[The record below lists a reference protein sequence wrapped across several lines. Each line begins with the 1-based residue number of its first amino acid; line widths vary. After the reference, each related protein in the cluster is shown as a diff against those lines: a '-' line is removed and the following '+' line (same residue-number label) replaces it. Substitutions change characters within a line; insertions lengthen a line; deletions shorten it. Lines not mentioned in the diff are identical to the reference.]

1 MQPPGGKP
9 WLLFGLLG
17 ASLATNLVM
26 ALWWPSCEQDCAPAV
41 TAEVMPAAET
51 GPVADPADPALA
63 DAEPGAAMMG
73 EPVAAPADMQ
83 GYQVIHGV
91 VEANLA
97 RTFQDLGID
106 SADAVSAVFSRQFAW
121 DLDLR
126 RDLQKGDTIT
136 AVYKIGADGDI
147 DMPLAWFD
155 SNKLGKALE
164 AYRFTAPGDVHP
176 SYWYTDGTEVPYRL
190 ENGPID
196 QYVQITSLLDDR
208 RGHDGWDFKA
218 PEGTPITS
226 PKAGR
231 VDRAN
236 WNHAANGNCI
246 EVVQS
251 DGVRALYLHLSRN
264 DVKPGDSVSA
274 GQQIGLVGNT
284 GRSTS
289 AHLHYQLERG
299 DKVLDPGEYHG
310 TTRRTLP
317 PEAMSAF
324 QQEMARMKAMV
335 EAG

>member
-26 ALWWPSCEQDCAPAV
+26 ALWWPDCEQDCEPSSVAQVDPTVDPGPPTEPAV
-41 TAEVMPAAET
+41 
-51 GPVADPADPALA
+51 GDPAGDPATA
-63 DAEPGAAMMG
+63 MTPDPGAA
-73 EPVAAPADMQ
+73 PVDMA
-83 GYQVIHGV
+83 GYQVVHGV

-136 AVYKIGADGDI
+136 AVYRIDERGDI

-155 SNKLGKALE
+155 SNKLGKALK
-164 AYRFTAPGDVHP
+164 AYRFQAPGDDNP
-176 SYWYTDGTEVPYRL
+176 SYWYPDGTEVPYRL
-190 ENGPID
+190 VDGPID
-196 QYVQITSLLDDR
+196 QYIQITSLLDDR

-218 PEGTPITS
+218 PEGTPIVS

-231 VDRAN
+231 VERSN

-246 EVVQS
+246 EVVQN
-251 DGVRALYLHLSRN
+251 DGVHALYLHMSRN
-264 DVKPGDSVSA
+264 DVKPGDTVTV
-274 GQQIGLVGNT
+274 GQQIGAVGNT
-284 GRSTS
+284 GRSTN
-289 AHLHYQLERG
+289 AHLHYQLEKG
-299 DKVLDPGEYHG
+299 EKVLDPGDYHG
-310 TTRRTLP
+310 TTRRQLP
-317 PEAMSAF
+317 AEAMSTF
-324 QQEMARMKAMV
+324 QQEMAKLDAMV
-335 EAG
+335 QAG

>member
-26 ALWWPSCEQDCAPAV
+26 ALWWPDSPKDCEP
-41 TAEVMPAAET
+41 TAEVDAAVPTPATDPAPEITVAEGPAA
-51 GPVADPADPALA
+51 GDPMAP
-63 DAEPGAAMMG
+63 
-73 EPVAAPADMQ
+73 EPVAIPVDAGD
-83 GYQVIHGV
+83 YQVIHGV

-136 AVYKIGADGDI
+136 AVYSIDETGDI

-155 SNKLGKALE
+155 SRKLGRALK
-164 AYRFTAPGDVHP
+164 AYRFQAPGDDNP
-176 SYWYTDGTEVPYRL
+176 SYWYPDGTEVPYRL
-190 ENGPID
+190 ENSPIQ
-196 QYVQITSLLDDR
+196 QYIQITSLLDDR
-208 RGHDGWDFKA
+208 RGHEGWDFKA
-218 PEGTPITS
+218 PEGTPIYS
-226 PKAGR
+226 PKPGR
-231 VDRAN
+231 VEREN
-236 WNHAANGNCI
+236 WNHAMNGNCL

-251 DGVRALYLHLSRN
+251 DGVHALYLHLSRN

-274 GQQIGLVGNT
+274 GQQIGAVGNT
-284 GRSTS
+284 GRSTA
-289 AHLHYQLERG
+289 AHLHYQLEKG
-299 DKVLDPGEYHG
+299 GKVLDPGSYPG
-310 TTRRTLP
+310 TTRRKLP
-317 PEAMSAF
+317 PEAMGAF
-324 QQEMARMKAMV
+324 QQQMARLDAIV

>member
-26 ALWWPSCEQDCAPAV
+26 ALWWPSSDQDCGP
-41 TAEVMPAAET
+41 T
-51 GPVADPADPALA
+51 PVADAAPGEPALDPIAAPGADPAT
-63 DAEPGAAMMG
+63 EPGMMP
-73 EPVAAPADMQ
+73 EPVAAPADM
-83 GYQVIHGV
+83 GDYAVIHGV

-136 AVYKIGADGDI
+136 AVYSIDETGDI

-155 SNKLGKALE
+155 SKKLGRALK
-164 AYRFTAPGDVHP
+164 AYRYQAPGDEHA
-176 SYWYTDGTEVPYRL
+176 SYWYPDGTEVPYRL
-190 ENGPID
+190 EGGPIE
-196 QYVQITSLLDDR
+196 QYIQITSLLDDR

-231 VDRAN
+231 VERAN
-236 WNHAANGNCI
+236 WNHGANGNCV

-251 DGVRALYLHLSRN
+251 DGAHALYLHMSRN
-264 DVKPGDSVSA
+264 DVNAGDSVTA

-284 GRSTS
+284 GHSTS
-289 AHLHYQLERG
+289 AHLHYQVEKG
-299 DKVLDPGEYHG
+299 GKVLDPGDYHG
-310 TTRRTLP
+310 TTRRQLAA
-317 PEAMSAF
+317 EAMPTFEA
-324 QQEMARMKAMV
+324 EMTRLNAMV

>member
-41 TAEVMPAAET
+41 AADAAPAQPELTSA
-51 GPVADPADPALA
+51 ADPMDG
-63 DAEPGAAMMG
+63 PGAAMQPAATT
-73 EPVAAPADMQ
+73 EPVSLA
-83 GYQVIHGV
+83 GYQVVRGV

-106 SADAVSAVFSRQFAW
+106 NADAVSAVFSRQFAW

-136 AVYKIGADGDI
+136 AIYSIDERGDI

-155 SNKLGKALE
+155 SKKLGKALQ
-164 AYRFTAPGDVHP
+164 AYRFQAPGDDNP
-176 SYWYTDGTEVPYRL
+176 SYWYPDGTEVPYRL
-190 ENGPID
+190 VDGPIQ

-218 PEGTPITS
+218 LEGTPIVS

-231 VDRAN
+231 VEKTN
-236 WNHAANGNCI
+236 WNHAANGNCV
-246 EVVQS
+246 EVVHS

-264 DVKPGDSVSA
+264 DVKPGDSVTA

-284 GRSTS
+284 GRSTN
-289 AHLHYQLERG
+289 AHLHYQLEQG
-299 DKVLDPGEYHG
+299 DKVLDPGDYHG
-310 TTRRTLP
+310 TTRRQLP
-317 PEAMSAF
+317 PEAKGAF
-324 QQEMARMKAMV
+324 QQEMARLDAMV

>member
-1 MQPPGGKP
+1 MHPPGGKP

-41 TAEVMPAAET
+41 TQAEPAEDALPPQAAE
-51 GPVADPADPALA
+51 PAPMM
-63 DAEPGAAMMG
+63 EP
-73 EPVAAPADMQ
+73 EPVAVPADMA
-83 GYQVIHGV
+83 GYAVINGV

-126 RDLQKGDTIT
+126 RDLQKGDAIT
-136 AVYKIGADGDI
+136 AVYKIDERGDI

-155 SNKLGKALE
+155 SKKLGKTLK
-164 AYRFTAPGDVHP
+164 AYRYQAPGDDNP
-176 SYWYTDGTEVPYRL
+176 SYWYPDGTEVPYRL
-190 ENGPID
+190 VDGPIA
-196 QYVQITSLLDDR
+196 QYIQITSLIDDR

-218 PEGTPITS
+218 PEGTTIVS

-231 VDRAN
+231 VEKSN
-236 WNHAANGNCI
+236 WNHAANGNCV

-251 DGVRALYLHLSRN
+251 DGVHALYLHMSRN
-264 DVKPGDSVSA
+264 DVKPGDSVA
-274 GQQIGLVGNT
+274 VGQQIGLVGNT
-284 GRSTS
+284 GRSTN
-289 AHLHYQLERG
+289 AHLHYQVEKNG
-299 DKVLDPGEYHG
+299 KVLDPGDYHG
-310 TTRRTLP
+310 TTRRQLP
-317 PEAMSAF
+317 PEAMPAF
-324 QQEMARMKAMV
+324 EVEMARLNAMV

>member
-26 ALWWPSCEQDCAPAV
+26 ALWWPSCEQDCVPVAA
-41 TAEVMPAAET
+41 AEPAAE
-51 GPVADPADPALA
+51 PHAPEVADADPTAEPAD
-63 DAEPGAAMMG
+63 GAMMP
-73 EPVAAPADMQ
+73 EPVAAPVDME
-83 GYQVIHGV
+83 GYAVIHGV

-106 SADAVSAVFSRQFAW
+106 SADAVSAVFARQFAW

-136 AVYKIGADGDI
+136 AVYTIADNGDI

-155 SNKLGKALE
+155 SNKLGKALK
-164 AYRFTAPGDVHP
+164 AYRYTAPGDEHA
-176 SYWYTDGTEVPYRL
+176 SYWYPDGTEVPYRL
-190 ENGPID
+190 QGGPIE

-231 VDRAN
+231 VERAN
-236 WNHAANGNCI
+236 WNHGANGNCVEI
-246 EVVQS
+246 VQN
-251 DGVRALYLHLSRN
+251 DGVRALYLHMSQN
-264 DVKPGDSVSA
+264 DVKPGDSVAA
-274 GQQIGLVGNT
+274 GQQVGLVGNT
-284 GRSTS
+284 GHSTS
-289 AHLHYQLERG
+289 AHLHYQLEKG
-299 DKVLDPGEYHG
+299 DKVLDPGDYHG
-310 TTRRTLP
+310 TARRTLP
-317 PEAMSAF
+317 ADAMPAFEA
-324 QQEMARMKAMV
+324 EMAKLDAMV

>member
-1 MQPPGGKP
+1 MLPPGGKP

-26 ALWWPSCEQDCAPAV
+26 ALWWPDCEQDCAPALQV
-41 TAEVMPAAET
+41 EAGPEPSMDPANPATAE
-51 GPVADPADPALA
+51 ADP
-63 DAEPGAAMMG
+63 GATMMD
-73 EPVAAPADMQ
+73 EPVAAPADLQ
-83 GYQVIHGV
+83 GYSVIHGV

-136 AVYKIGADGDI
+136 AVYKIGADGEI

-164 AYRFTAPGDVHP
+164 AYRFTAPGDEHP
-176 SYWYTDGTEVPYRL
+176 SYWYADGTEVPYRL
-190 ENGPID
+190 ENAPIA

-208 RGHDGWDFKA
+208 RGHEGWDFKA

-231 VDRAN
+231 VERAN
-236 WNHAANGNCI
+236 WNHAMNGNCI

-289 AHLHYQLERG
+289 AHLHYQLEKG
-299 DKVLDPGEYHG
+299 DKVLDPAQYHG
-310 TTRRTLP
+310 TLRRTLP
-317 PEAMSAF
+317 PEALPAF

>member
-26 ALWWPSCEQDCAPAV
+26 ALWWPSCDQDCVPTPMADAAPVAPAL
-41 TAEVMPAAET
+41 
-51 GPVADPADPALA
+51 D
-63 DAEPGAAMMG
+63 
-73 EPVAAPADMQ
+73 PVAAPGTDPAAELGMMPDPVATPADL
-83 GYQVIHGV
+83 GDYAVIHGV

-136 AVYKIGADGDI
+136 AVYSIDDKGDI

-155 SNKLGKALE
+155 SKKLGRALK
-164 AYRFTAPGDVHP
+164 AYRYQAPGDAHA
-176 SYWYTDGTEVPYRL
+176 SYWYPDGSEVPYRL
-190 ENGPID
+190 ENGPIE
-196 QYVQITSLLDDR
+196 QYIQITSLIDDR

-218 PEGTPITS
+218 PEGTPINS

-231 VDRAN
+231 VERSN
-236 WNHAANGNCI
+236 WNHGANGNCV
-246 EVVQS
+246 EVIQS
-251 DGVRALYLHLSRN
+251 DGAHALYLHMSRN
-264 DVKPGDSVSA
+264 DVKAGDSVTA

-289 AHLHYQLERG
+289 AHLHYQVEKG
-299 DKVLDPGEYHG
+299 GKVLDPGDYHG
-310 TTRRTLP
+310 TTRRQLAADVMP
-317 PEAMSAF
+317 KFEA
-324 QQEMARMKAMV
+324 EMTRLNAMV

>member
-26 ALWWPSCEQDCAPAV
+26 AIWWPSCEQDCVPLAAPELDAG
-41 TAEVMPAAET
+41 APEIEPDPAA
-51 GPVADPADPALA
+51 GAGMVPPAM
-63 DAEPGAAMMG
+63 EQ
-73 EPVAAPADMQ
+73 EPVAAPVDMA

-106 SADAVSAVFSRQFAW
+106 SADAVNAVFARQFAW

-136 AVYKIGADGDI
+136 AVYHIDDNGDI

-155 SNKLGKALE
+155 SRKLGKALK
-164 AYRFTAPGDVHP
+164 AYRFQVPGDDNP
-176 SYWYTDGTEVPYRL
+176 SYWYPDGGEVPYRL
-190 ENGPID
+190 VNGPIQ
-196 QYVQITSLLDDR
+196 QYIQITSLIDDR

-218 PEGTPITS
+218 AEGTPIVS

-231 VDRAN
+231 VERTN
-236 WNHAANGNCI
+236 WNHTVNGNCV

-251 DGVRALYLHLSRN
+251 DGVHALYLHLSRN
-264 DVKPGDSVSA
+264 DVQPGDSVTA
-274 GQQIGLVGNT
+274 GQLIGAVGNT
-284 GRSTS
+284 GRSTN
-289 AHLHYQLERG
+289 AHLHYQLEKAG
-299 DKVLDPGEYHG
+299 KVLDPGEYHG
-310 TTRRTLP
+310 TTRRSLP
-317 PEAMSAF
+317 PEAMPAF
-324 QQEMARMKAMV
+324 EQEMVRLDAMV

>member
-26 ALWWPSCEQDCAPAV
+26 ALWWPSGDQDCEPATV
-41 TAEVMPAAET
+41 AEAQPDDDATM
-51 GPVADPADPALA
+51 ADPTEPAPGT
-63 DAEPGAAMMG
+63 EPTMAPQ
-73 EPVAAPADMQ
+73 PVAAPADMA
-83 GYQVIHGV
+83 GFSVIHGV

-136 AVYKIGADGDI
+136 AVYRIDDRGDI

-155 SNKLGKALE
+155 SKKLGKHLQ
-164 AYRFTAPGDVHP
+164 AYRFQAPGDDNP
-176 SYWYTDGTEVPYRL
+176 SYWYPDGTEVPYRL
-190 ENGPID
+190 VGGPID
-196 QYVQITSLLDDR
+196 QYIQITSLLDDR

-218 PEGTPITS
+218 PEGTPIVS

-231 VDRAN
+231 IEKSN
-236 WNHAANGNCI
+236 WNHAANGNCV
-246 EVVQS
+246 EVIQS
-251 DGVRALYLHLSRN
+251 DGVRALYLHMSRN
-264 DVKPGDSVSA
+264 DVEPGASVSA
-274 GQQIGLVGNT
+274 GQQIGAVGNT
-284 GRSTS
+284 GRSTN
-289 AHLHYQLERG
+289 AHLHYQLEKAG
-299 DKVLDPGEYHG
+299 KVLDPGDYHG
-310 TTRRTLP
+310 TTRRQLP
-317 PEAMSAF
+317 PEAMPAF
-324 QQEMARMKAMV
+324 EQEMAKLDAMV